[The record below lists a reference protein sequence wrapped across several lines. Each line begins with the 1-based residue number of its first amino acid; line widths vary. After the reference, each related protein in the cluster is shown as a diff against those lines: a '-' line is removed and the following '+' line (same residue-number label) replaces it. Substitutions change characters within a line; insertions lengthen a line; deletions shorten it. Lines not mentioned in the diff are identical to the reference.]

1 LRKIFLIL
9 KTNSTIDLK
18 LSKKIYFS
26 KKEFFVY
33 ELNNKN
39 EVVNYTLTNNLN
51 RYIKKYNFKFKSVDE
66 MRVLI
71 DEQLVINTDNIV

>member
-1 LRKIFLIL
+1 LFNYL
-9 KTNSTIDLK
+9 NSQL
-18 LSKKIYFS
+18 IYFS

>member
-1 LRKIFLIL
+1 M

-18 LSKKIYFS
+18 LDKKIYFS
-26 KKEFFVY
+26 KKEFFLY

-71 DEQLVINTDNIV
+71 DEQLVINTHKII

>member
-1 LRKIFLIL
+1 M

-18 LSKKIYFS
+18 LAKKIYFS
-26 KKEFFVY
+26 KKEFFLY
-33 ELNNKN
+33 KLNNKN

-51 RYIKKYNFKFKSVDE
+51 RYIKKYNFKFKSIDE

-71 DEQLVINTDNIV
+71 DEQLIIKTDNIT

>member
-1 LRKIFLIL
+1 MM

-18 LSKKIYFS
+18 LAKKIYFS

-39 EVVNYTLTNNLN
+39 DVVNYTLTNNLN

>member
-1 LRKIFLIL
+1 M